1 MSKELRRSKIFQK
14 TGCTRLCFFLGGIG
28 ASLTI
33 GATSLTYLFLHEQL
47 EFTASLLAK
56 ERVSAACG
64 ALHSLTFELLESSPN
79 RADPKRDLPAWT
91 LGTGNYTADDIR
103 WTSPPE
109 SELKRNVTRIPQQQA
124 VHTGYGNA
132 SPTTEPER
140 NEAAHELRHSTP
152 KNACTLHGVQKI
164 GEGRALPVALFS
176 IPGEQQPIALA
187 ILPDE
192 GIALDENDTGRFAII
207 DLTKMI
213 NSFARNENQS
223 LMSSWLPDRK
233 AWLKIK
239 TALSI
244 YSMDNVKHVGDNHIH
259 YLTNPP
265 DPIQRQKASETGLH
279 QTVLLTP
286 NGMEV
291 IYEAWVDYRL
301 LDRLPKRIAGLI
313 FIIGLMSS
321 GVGVMMSRNALIKEA
336 KISEELRRQSRT
348 DSLTELPNRR
358 EWDERLDRENN
369 ILQRHNR
376 SYAIA
381 VIDLDGFKAIN
392 DSLGHAAGDLLLKRA
407 GKILKAMIRS
417 EDIAARVGGDEFTVL
432 FCEPTDDGEGQLLKR
447 LETAF
452 NEQGISTS
460 IGIAYSQ
467 PNQTLMGLWHRAD
480 ELMYDSKTA
489 KKTTKE
495 GND

>member
-1 MSKELRRSKIFQK
+1 
-14 TGCTRLCFFLGGIG
+14 
-28 ASLTI
+28 
-33 GATSLTYLFLHEQL
+33 
-47 EFTASLLAK
+47 
-56 ERVSAACG
+56 
-64 ALHSLTFELLESSPN
+64 
-79 RADPKRDLPAWT
+79 
-91 LGTGNYTADDIR
+91 
-103 WTSPPE
+103 
-109 SELKRNVTRIPQQQA
+109 
-124 VHTGYGNA
+124 
-132 SPTTEPER
+132 
-140 NEAAHELRHSTP
+140 
-152 KNACTLHGVQKI
+152 
-164 GEGRALPVALFS
+164 
-176 IPGEQQPIALA
+176 
-187 ILPDE
+187 
-192 GIALDENDTGRFAII
+192 
-207 DLTKMI
+207 
-213 NSFARNENQS
+213 
-223 LMSSWLPDRK
+223 MSSWPPDRK

-259 YLTNPP
+259 YPTNPP

-279 QTVLLTP
+279 QIVLLTP

-358 EWDERLDRENN
+358 EWDERLDRENS

-432 FCEPTDDGEGQLLKR
+432 FCEPKDDGEEQLLKR

-480 ELMYDSKTA
+480 ELMYDSKSA
-489 KKTTKE
+489 KKTKRE
-495 GND
+495 RND